1 MSPLARIF
9 PIVAIVLTLA
19 AFQPAE
25 PAPPSDKAGVLE
37 SIDLADLAGG
47 SYFMGVPE
55 GEEHEQQAYPGHIV
69 RVKPFRIARTDVT
82 FDQFDVFARATGA
95 PLPQDEGFGRGTRPV
110 IDVDRAEALAFIA
123 WLNAG
128 TGRHFRLPT
137 EAEWEY
143 AARAGGTTP
152 YFWGAGQASDY
163 ANLQGTGGRDQ
174 FMTTSPV
181 ASFLPNAFGLY
192 DMAGNVWQMVEDC
205 RHATLVGAPVDGSAW
220 VDRPCDCR
228 IARGGWYSSLTRG
241 SRVTARAAVADG
253 FRSMG
258 LGFRLAE
265 DAAPA
270 SSPRK

>member
-1 MSPLARIF
+1 MSRRVNVRLL
-9 PIVAIVLTLA
+9 VGAILTLA
-19 AFQPAE
+19 ACPPAR
-25 PAPPSDKAGVLE
+25 AADADKAGVLR
-37 SIDLADLAGG
+37 SIDLADLPGG
-47 SYFMGVPE
+47 SYFMGVAS
-55 GEEHEQQAYPGHIV
+55 GEEHEQQAWPGHVV
-69 RVKPFRIARTDVT
+69 RVKPFRIAKTDVT
-82 FDQFDVFARATGA
+82 FEQFDVFARRTHSA
-95 PLPQDEGFGRGTRPV
+95 LPQDEGFGRATRPV
-110 IDVDRAEALAFIA
+110 INVDRAEALAFIA

-152 YFWGAGQASDY
+152 YYWGAGEATDY
-163 ANLQGTGGRDQ
+163 ANIQGTGGRDQ
-174 FMTTSPV
+174 FMTTAPV

-205 RHATLVGAPVDGSAW
+205 RHATLVGAPDDGSAW
-220 VDRPCDCR
+220 VDPPCDSR
-228 IARGGWYSSLTRG
+228 IARGGWYSSLSRG
-241 SRVTARAAVADG
+241 IRVTARAAVADG

-270 SSPRK
+270 PSQPK